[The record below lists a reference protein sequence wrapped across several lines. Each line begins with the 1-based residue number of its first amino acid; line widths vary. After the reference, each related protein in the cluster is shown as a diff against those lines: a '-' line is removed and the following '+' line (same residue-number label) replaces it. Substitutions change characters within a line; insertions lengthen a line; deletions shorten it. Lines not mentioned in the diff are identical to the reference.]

1 MAVNIGTEFVNN
13 GNSGWNNL
21 DVMNALEKVF
31 SDMGWNSGTQKNGVP
46 ISLIYPGGYTNN
58 TGVDVSIWDSNVD
71 SRYDATPTVR
81 GSSNWGRCGGP
92 SLGFVSPRTRYIYVT
107 NNGTTSYEVSDW
119 IEPSWNVN
127 NNIITTNGSYHMGDN
142 LTTGTKLTY
151 SGGVGGNGGATQVLG
166 NLSSGIAY
174 YMRRI
179 DSTTFTLHPTSSD
192 AQNDTNII
200 TVTSNSNMASS
211 TDVVRFQT
219 DAETNPTIQVG
230 RGDRLYF
237 YTYDITQGN
246 FRVCDFSVGS
256 SYAADRTLHDD
267 ANLGGSA
274 SGVPITGSGTYTSP
288 FYWQTGFYY
297 QTENEVLD
305 PTQISGTGYTGIVAY
320 GYANDS
326 NTGGNLKGNIVIN
339 PQIANVSSFPT
350 TYWKYTVT
358 GAAADAANAGAGNNG
373 GTGRTD
379 LKLRI
384 YRDDYSSYRG
394 QITGILICNQAENW
408 KDNDKF
414 TIPGTAI
421 GGTSPT
427 NDIVFGENNYVSGD
441 NNTPNILTTNLGA
454 GTNMFQ
460 KSDDGCYGVLR
471 LENDSTKKFGVT
483 YWGFAL
489 SRNLVN
495 SPAAGN
501 ELRIQTGS
509 GWSYLNRLGKH
520 YEYNTSDDQ
529 NGAEGAFGAFNGDMG
544 LDYQGSN
551 NALHSKNTT
560 YYNDYGRQYITTS
573 NSGQNYPLKIRYYK
587 AQAPQ
592 DTNFS
597 VIQFLQ
603 TDNGVD
609 KAWFT
614 FTIHKGTSFGTNV
627 WDLDEV
633 WNGTYT
639 YYDTYHKNQGN
650 TTSTDRDRW
659 VSTNYTFPGY
669 RYSSSSPNQE
679 PPENSSLAR
688 EASYGYMRSGN
699 SSNQLTS
706 IPSVY
711 VSNIDYRTSN
721 NSNEIYTYYRNS
733 TYDKAYGYI
742 DDFQIISD
750 LTHSVGVNYYKPI
763 KGIPICNQFSPCPYY
778 IPDDFVFIQAE
789 VTPGTVEFA
798 VGDTVTIDSSESYTV
813 IIADNEKD
821 VNGLDSTQSNSFA
834 NGMLFCARN

>member
-1 MAVNIGTEFVNN
+1 MAVNIGTELVNN
-13 GNSGWNNL
+13 GNQGWNNL
-21 DVMNALEKVF
+21 DVMTALEKVF

-58 TGVDVSIWDSNVD
+58 TGVDVSVWDSNVD

-92 SLGFVSPRTRYIYVT
+92 SLGFVNPRSRWFYVT
-107 NNGTTSYEVSDW
+107 NNGTTSYEVSEW
-119 IEPSWNVN
+119 IEPSPWVSS
-127 NNIITTNGSYHMGDN
+127 NIISTNGYHMGDN

-151 SGGVGGNGGATQVLG
+151 SGGVGGNGGATEVLG
-166 NLSSGIAY
+166 GLSSGNVY

-179 DSTTFTLHPTSSD
+179 TSSTFTLHPTSSD
-192 AQNDTNII
+192 AQNDANII
-200 TVTSNSNMASS
+200 TVTSNSNMSS
-211 TDVVRFQT
+211 GSDVVVRFQT

-230 RGDRLYF
+230 RGDLLYF
-237 YTYDITQGN
+237 YSYDLTQGN

-256 SYAADRTLHDD
+256 SYAADRTLHND

-274 SGVPITGSGTYTSP
+274 SGVRITGSGTYTSP
-288 FYWQTGFYY
+288 FYWQTGYYY
-297 QTENEVLD
+297 QTENVVLD

-339 PQIANVSSFPT
+339 PQIANVNSFPT
-350 TYWKYTVT
+350 SYWKYTVT
-358 GAAADAANAGAGNNG
+358 GADGDAANAGAGNNG

-384 YRDDYSSYRG
+384 YRDDWSSNRG
-394 QITGILICNQAENW
+394 SITGILICNQAENW

-427 NDIVFGENNYVSGD
+427 NDIVFGENNYISGD

-454 GTNMFQ
+454 GVNMFQ

-489 SRNLVN
+489 SRNLVSN
-495 SPAAGN
+495 PATGN
-501 ELRIQTGS
+501 QLRIQTGS

-520 YEYNTSDDQ
+520 YEYNSSDT
-529 NGAEGAFGAFNGDMG
+529 NGAEHAFGAFNGDMG
-544 LDYQGSN
+544 LDYQRSYN
-551 NALHSKNTT
+551 SLHSNSDS
-560 YYNDYGRQYITTS
+560 YNDYFYQSITTS

-592 DTNFS
+592 DTNFA

-609 KAWFT
+609 RAWFT

-639 YYDTYHKNQGN
+639 YYDTYFRYMGN
-650 TTSTDRDRW
+650 IDQYRDRW
-659 VSTNYTFPGY
+659 VSTNYTIPGY
-669 RYSSSSPNQE
+669 NYSSSGPNQE
-679 PPENSSLAR
+679 PPEEYSLAR
-688 EASYGYMRSGN
+688 EASYGYLRTGN
-699 SSNQLTS
+699 SSNQLTR

-711 VSNIDYRTSN
+711 VSNIDHRITN

-733 TYDKAYGYI
+733 TYDKAYGNI
-742 DDFQIISD
+742 DEFQIVSD
-750 LTHSVGVNYYKPI
+750 LTKSVGVNYYKPI

-778 IPDDFVFIQAE
+778 MPDDFVFIQAE
-789 VTPGTVEFA
+789 VTPGSVEFA

-813 IIADNEKD
+813 ILADNEKD
-821 VNGLDSTQSNSFA
+821 QDGLDSTQPNSFA
-834 NGMLFCARN
+834 NGMLFCARI

>member
-1 MAVNIGTEFVNN
+1 MAVNIGTELVNN
-13 GNSGWNNL
+13 GNTGWNNL
-21 DVMNALEKVF
+21 DVMTALEKVF

-58 TGVDVSIWDSNVD
+58 TGVDVSVWDSNVN
-71 SRYDATPTVR
+71 SRYDATPNVR

-92 SLGFVSPRTRYIYVT
+92 NPAYVDVRSRYIYVT

-119 IEPSWNVN
+119 IEPNWNVS
-127 NNIITTNGSYHMGDN
+127 NNIISVNGYHMGDN

-151 SGGVGGNGGATQVLG
+151 SGGVGGNGGASEVLG
-166 NLSSGIAY
+166 GLSSGNVY

-179 DSTTFTLHPTSSD
+179 TSQTFTLHPTSSD

-200 TVTSNSNMASS
+200 TVTSNSNMASGS
-211 TDVVRFQT
+211 DVVVKFQT

-230 RGDRLYF
+230 RGDRVYF
-237 YTYDITQGN
+237 YSYDVTQGN

-256 SYAADRTLHDD
+256 SYAADRTLHLDE
-267 ANLGGSA
+267 NIGGSV
-274 SGVPITGSGTYTSP
+274 SGVRITGDGTYTSP
-288 FYWQTGFYY
+288 FYWQTGYYY

-305 PTQISGTGYTGIVAY
+305 PTQISGTGYTGVVAY

-326 NTGGNLKGNIVIN
+326 NTGGNLKGSIVIN

-394 QITGILICNQAENW
+394 DITGILICNQAENW

-483 YWGFAL
+483 YWGFGL
-489 SRNLVN
+489 SRNLVSN
-495 SPAAGN
+495 PATGN
-501 ELRIQTGS
+501 ELRIQSGS

-520 YEYNTSDDQ
+520 YAYNSSDSA
-529 NGAEGAFGAFNGDMG
+529 NGAEAAFGAFNGTMG
-544 LDYQGSN
+544 LDYQINYNS
-551 NALHSKNTT
+551 LHSRSDT
-560 YYNDYGRQYITTS
+560 YNDFDRQLITTS
-573 NSGQNYPLKIRYYK
+573 NGGQNYPLKIKYYK

-592 DTNFS
+592 DTNFA

-609 KAWFT
+609 RAWFT
-614 FTIHKGTSFGTNV
+614 FTIHKGTTFGTNV

-633 WNGTYT
+633 WNGTYS
-639 YYDTYHKNQGN
+639 YYDTYLKQQGN
-650 TTSTDRDRW
+650 TSSSNRDRW
-659 VSTNYTFPGY
+659 VSTNYTIPGY
-669 RYSSSSPNQE
+669 NYSTSSPNQE
-679 PPENSSLAR
+679 PPVDSSLAR
-688 EASYGYMRSGN
+688 EASYGYLRAGRYSN
-699 SSNQLTS
+699 VTNRLSSY
-706 IPSVY
+706 Y
-711 VSNIDYRTSN
+711 VSNIDYRITN

-742 DDFQIISD
+742 DDFQIKSD
-750 LTHSVGVNYYKPI
+750 LTNSVGVNYYKPI
-763 KGIPICNQFSPCPYY
+763 KGIPISNQLSPCPYY
-778 IPDDFVFIQAE
+778 MPDDFVFIQAE
-789 VTPGTVEFA
+789 VTPGSVEFA
-798 VGDTVTIDSSESYTV
+798 IGDTVTIDSSESYTV
-813 IIADNEKD
+813 ILADNEKD
-821 VNGLDSTQSNSFA
+821 QDGLDSTQPNSFA
-834 NGMLFCARN
+834 NGMLFCARI

>member
-1 MAVNIGTEFVNN
+1 MAVNIGTELVNN

-21 DVMNALEKVF
+21 DVMTALEKVF

-58 TGVDVSIWDSNVD
+58 TGVDVSVWDSNVD

-92 SLGFVSPRTRYIYVT
+92 NPAFVNPRTRYFYVT
-107 NNGTTSYEVSDW
+107 NNGTTSYEVSEW
-119 IEPSWNVN
+119 IQPNWSVSS
-127 NNIITTNGSYHMGDN
+127 NIISVNGYYMGDN

-151 SGGVGGNGGATQVLG
+151 SGGVGGNGGASEVLG
-166 NLSSGIAY
+166 GLSSGNVY

-179 DSTTFTLHPTSSD
+179 TSQTFTLHPTSSD

-200 TVTSNSNMASS
+200 TVTSNVNMSSNN
-211 TDVVRFQT
+211 DVVVKFQT

-230 RGDRLYF
+230 RGDRVYF
-237 YTYDITQGN
+237 YSYDVTQGN

-256 SYAADRTLHDD
+256 SYAADRTLHSDD
-267 ANLGGSA
+267 NIGA
-274 SGVPITGSGTYTSP
+274 STSSVRITGDGTYTSP
-288 FYWQTGFYY
+288 FYWQTGYYY
-297 QTENEVLD
+297 QTENEALD

-339 PQIANVSSFPT
+339 PQIANTSSFPT

-358 GAAADAANAGAGNNG
+358 GADADTANAGAGNNG

-384 YRDDYSSYRG
+384 YRDDYSTYRG

-489 SRNLVN
+489 SHNLVN
-495 SPAAGN
+495 SPATGN

-520 YEYNTSDDQ
+520 YAYNSSDNT
-529 NGAEGAFGAFNGDMG
+529 NGAEAAFGAFNGTMG
-544 LDYQGSN
+544 LDYQSN
-551 NALHSKNTT
+551 YNGLHSRSDS
-560 YYNDYGRQYITTS
+560 YNDFNRKLITTS
-573 NSGQNYPLKIRYYK
+573 NGGHNYPLKIKYYK

-592 DTNFS
+592 DTNFA

-609 KAWFT
+609 RTWFT

-633 WNGTYT
+633 WNGSYT
-639 YYDTYHKNQGN
+639 YYDTYLKQQGN
-650 TTSTDRDRW
+650 TSSSSRGRW
-659 VSTNYTFPGY
+659 VSTNYEIPGY
-669 RYSSSSPNQE
+669 NYSSSSPNQE
-679 PPENSSLAR
+679 PPESSSLAR
-688 EASYGYMRSGN
+688 EASYGYLRAGN
-699 SSNQLTS
+699 SSNQS
-706 IPSVY
+706 SVVASSY
-711 VSNIDYRTSN
+711 VSNIDYRIVN

-742 DDFQIISD
+742 DDFQIVSD
-750 LTHSVGVNYYKPI
+750 LTNSVGVNYYKPI
-763 KGIPICNQFSPCPYY
+763 KGIPISNQLSPCPYY
-778 IPDDFVFIQAE
+778 MPDDFVFIQAE
-789 VTPGTVEFA
+789 VTPGSVEFA

-813 IIADNEKD
+813 ILADNQKD
-821 VNGLDSTQSNSFA
+821 QNGLDSSQPNSFA
-834 NGMLFCARN
+834 NGMLFCARI

>member
-81 GSSNWGRCGGP
+81 GSFNWGRCGGP

-127 NNIITTNGSYHMGDN
+127 SNEITTNGSYHMGDN

-166 NLSSGIAY
+166 GLSSGTAY
-174 YMRRI
+174 YMRRKT
-179 DSTTFTLHPTSSD
+179 STTFTLHPSSLD

-200 TVTSNSNMASS
+200 TVNSNSAMSSS

-256 SYAADRTLHDD
+256 SYAADRTLHLDE
-267 ANLGGSA
+267 NIGGSV
-274 SGVPITGSGTYTSP
+274 SGVRITGDGTYTSP
-288 FYWQTGFYY
+288 FYWQTGYYY

-358 GAAADAANAGAGNNG
+358 GAAGDAANAGAGNNG

-454 GTNMFQ
+454 GANMFQ

-483 YWGFAL
+483 YWGFGL
-489 SRNLVN
+489 SRNLVSN
-495 SPAAGN
+495 PATGN
-501 ELRIQTGS
+501 ELRIQSGS

-520 YEYNTSDDQ
+520 YAYNSSDGT
-529 NGAEGAFGAFNGDMG
+529 NGAEAAFGAFNGTMG
-544 LDYQGSN
+544 LDYQINYNS
-551 NALHSKNTT
+551 LHSRSDT
-560 YYNDYGRQYITTS
+560 YNDFDRQLITTS
-573 NSGQNYPLKIRYYK
+573 NGGQNYPLKIKYYK

-592 DTNFS
+592 DTNFA

-609 KAWFT
+609 RAWFT

-633 WNGTYT
+633 WNGSYT
-639 YYDTYHKNQGN
+639 YYDTYFKYMGN
-650 TTSTDRDRW
+650 IDQYRDRW
-659 VSTNYTFPGY
+659 VSTNYTIPGY
-669 RYSSSSPNQE
+669 NYSTSGPNQE
-679 PPENSSLAR
+679 PPEEYSLAR
-688 EASYGYMRSGN
+688 EASYGYMRTGN
-699 SSNQLTS
+699 ASNQLTR

-711 VSNIDYRTSN
+711 VSNIDNRIN
-721 NSNEIYTYYRNS
+721 NNANEIYTYYRNS
-733 TYDKAYGYI
+733 TYDKAYGNI
-742 DDFQIISD
+742 DDFQITSD
-750 LTHSVGVNYYKPI
+750 LWSSVGVNYYKPI

>member
-1 MAVNIGTEFVNN
+1 MAVNIGTELVNN

-21 DVMNALEKVF
+21 DVMTALEKVF
-31 SDMGWNSGTQKNGVP
+31 SEMGWNSGTQKNGVP

-58 TGVDVSIWDSNVD
+58 TGVDVNIWDTNVD
-71 SRYDATPTVR
+71 NRYDATPTVR
-81 GSSNWGRCGGP
+81 GSFYWGRCGGP
-92 SLGFVSPRTRYIYVT
+92 SPAFVNPRTRYIYVT

-119 IEPSWNVN
+119 IEPSWSVN
-127 NNIITTNGSYHMGDN
+127 SNIISTYSGYHMGDN
-142 LTTGTKLTY
+142 LITGTKLTY
-151 SGGVGGNGGATQVLG
+151 NGGVGGNGGATEVLG
-166 NLSSGIAY
+166 GLSSGNVY

-179 DSTTFTLHPTSSD
+179 TSTTFTLHPTSSD

-200 TVTSNSNMASS
+200 TVTSNSSMSS
-211 TDVVRFQT
+211 GSDVVVRFQT

-267 ANLGGSA
+267 TNLGGSA
-274 SGVPITGSGTYTSP
+274 SGVEITGDGTYTSP
-288 FYWQTGFYY
+288 FYWQTGYYY

-326 NTGGNLKGNIVIN
+326 NTGGNLKGQIIIN
-339 PQIANVSSFPT
+339 PQIANTSSFPT

-358 GAAADAANAGAGNNG
+358 GQSGDDANAGVGNNG

-427 NDIVFGENNYVSGD
+427 NDIVFGENNYISGD

-454 GTNMFQ
+454 GANMFQ
-460 KSDDGCYGVLR
+460 KSDDGRYGVLR

-489 SRNLVN
+489 SHNLVN
-495 SPAAGN
+495 SPATGN

-520 YEYNTSDDQ
+520 YAYNSSD
-529 NGAEGAFGAFNGDMG
+529 NTNAAEAAFGAFNGDMG
-544 LDYQGSN
+544 LDYQYYFNS
-551 NALHSKNTT
+551 LHSRSDT
-560 YYNDYGRQYITTS
+560 YNDFDRQLITTS
-573 NSGQNYPLKIRYYK
+573 NGGHNYPLKIRYYK

-592 DTNFS
+592 DTNFA

-639 YYDTYHKNQGN
+639 YYDTYHKLQGN
-650 TTSTDRDRW
+650 TSSASRGRW
-659 VSTNYTFPGY
+659 VSTNYTIPGY
-669 RYSSSSPNQE
+669 NYSSGGPIQE
-679 PPENSSLAR
+679 PPEDYSIAR

-711 VSNIDYRTSN
+711 VSNIDYRTTN

-733 TYDKAYGYI
+733 TYDKISGNI
-742 DDFQIISD
+742 DDFQIKAD
-750 LTHSVGVNYYKPI
+750 WTNSVGVNYYKPI
-763 KGIPICNQFSPCPYY
+763 KGIPICNQLSPCPYY
-778 IPDDFVFIQAE
+778 MPDDFVFIQAE
-789 VTPGTVEFA
+789 VTPGSVEFA

-813 IIADNEKD
+813 IIADNQKD
-821 VNGLDSTQSNSFA
+821 QNGLDSSQPNSFA
-834 NGMLFCARN
+834 NGMLFCARI

>member
-1 MAVNIGTEFVNN
+1 MAVNIGTELVNN
-13 GNSGWNNL
+13 GNQGWNNL
-21 DVMNALEKVF
+21 DVMTALEKVF

-58 TGVDVSIWDSNVD
+58 TGVDVSVWDSNVN
-71 SRYDATPTVR
+71 SRYDATPNVR

-92 SLGFVSPRTRYIYVT
+92 NPAYVDVRSRYIYVT

-119 IEPSWNVN
+119 IQPSWNVSS
-127 NNIITTNGSYHMGDN
+127 NIISTNGYHMGDN
-142 LTTGTKLTY
+142 LTTGTRLTY
-151 SGGVGGNGGATQVLG
+151 SGGVGGNGGATEVLG
-166 NLSSGIAY
+166 GLSSGSVY

-179 DSTTFTLHPTSSD
+179 TSQTFTLHNSSAD
-192 AQNDTNII
+192 AQNNDNII
-200 TVTSNSNMASS
+200 TVTSNSNMSS
-211 TDVVRFQT
+211 SSDVVVRFQT

-230 RGDRLYF
+230 RGDRVYF
-237 YTYDITQGN
+237 YSYDVTQGN

-256 SYAADRTLHDD
+256 SYAADRTLHSDE
-267 ANLGGSA
+267 NIGGSV
-274 SGVPITGSGTYTSP
+274 SGVRISGDGTYTSP
-288 FYWQTGFYY
+288 FYWQTGYYY

-305 PTQISGTGYTGIVAY
+305 STQISGTGYTGVVAY

-339 PQIANVSSFPT
+339 PQIANVSSYPT

-394 QITGILICNQAENW
+394 DITGILICNQAENW

-483 YWGFAL
+483 YWGFGL
-489 SRNLVN
+489 SRNLVSN
-495 SPAAGN
+495 PATGN
-501 ELRIQTGS
+501 ELRIQSGS

-520 YEYNTSDDQ
+520 YAYNSSDSA
-529 NGAEGAFGAFNGDMG
+529 NGAEAAFGAFNGTMG
-544 LDYQGSN
+544 LDYQINYNS
-551 NALHSKNTT
+551 LHSRSDT
-560 YYNDYGRQYITTS
+560 YNDFDRQLITTS
-573 NSGQNYPLKIRYYK
+573 NGGQNYPLKIKYYK

-592 DTNFS
+592 DTNFA

-609 KAWFT
+609 RAWFT
-614 FTIHKGTSFGTNV
+614 FTIHKGTTFGTNV

-633 WNGTYT
+633 WNGTYS
-639 YYDTYHKNQGN
+639 YYDTYLKQQGN
-650 TTSTDRDRW
+650 TSSSNRDRW
-659 VSTNYTFPGY
+659 VSTNYTIPGY
-669 RYSSSSPNQE
+669 NYSTSSPNQE
-679 PPENSSLAR
+679 PPVDSSLAR
-688 EASYGYMRSGN
+688 EASYGYLRAGRYSN
-699 SSNQLTS
+699 VTNRLSSY
-706 IPSVY
+706 Y
-711 VSNIDYRTSN
+711 VSNIDYRITN

-742 DDFQIISD
+742 DDFQIVSD
-750 LTHSVGVNYYKPI
+750 LTNSVGVNYYKPI
-763 KGIPICNQFSPCPYY
+763 KGIPICNQLSPCPYY

-789 VTPGTVEFA
+789 VVPGSVEFA

-813 IIADNEKD
+813 ILADNEKD
-821 VNGLDSTQSNSFA
+821 QDGLDSSQPNSFA
-834 NGMLFCARN
+834 NGMLFCARI

>member
-1 MAVNIGTEFVNN
+1 MAVNIGTELVNN
-13 GNSGWNNL
+13 GNQGWNNL
-21 DVMNALEKVF
+21 DVMTALEKVF

-58 TGVDVSIWDSNVD
+58 TGVDVSVWDSNVD

-92 SLGFVSPRTRYIYVT
+92 NPAYVNIRTRYIYVT

-119 IEPSWNVN
+119 IEPNWNVS
-127 NNIITTNGSYHMGDN
+127 NNIISVNGYHMGDN

-151 SGGVGGNGGATQVLG
+151 SGGVGGNGGASEVLG
-166 NLSSGIAY
+166 GLSSGNVY

-179 DSTTFTLHPTSSD
+179 TSQTFTLHPTSSD

-200 TVTSNSNMASS
+200 TVTSNSNMASGS
-211 TDVVRFQT
+211 DVVVKFQT

-230 RGDRLYF
+230 RGDRVYF
-237 YTYDITQGN
+237 YSYDVTQGN

-256 SYAADRTLHDD
+256 SYAADRTLHLDE
-267 ANLGGSA
+267 NIGGSV
-274 SGVPITGSGTYTSP
+274 SGVRITGDGTYTSP
-288 FYWQTGFYY
+288 FYWQTGYYY

-305 PTQISGTGYTGIVAY
+305 STQISGTGYTGVVAY

-326 NTGGNLKGNIVIN
+326 NTGGNLKGSIVIN

-394 QITGILICNQAENW
+394 DITGILICNQAENW

-483 YWGFAL
+483 YWGFGL
-489 SRNLVN
+489 SRNLVSN
-495 SPAAGN
+495 PATGN
-501 ELRIQTGS
+501 ELRIQSGS

-520 YEYNTSDDQ
+520 YAYNSSDSA
-529 NGAEGAFGAFNGDMG
+529 NGAEAAFGAFNGTMG
-544 LDYQGSN
+544 LDYQINYNS
-551 NALHSKNTT
+551 LHSRSDT
-560 YYNDYGRQYITTS
+560 YNDFDRQLITTS
-573 NSGQNYPLKIRYYK
+573 NGGQNYPLKIRYYK

-592 DTNFS
+592 DTNFA

-609 KAWFT
+609 RAWFT
-614 FTIHKGTSFGTNV
+614 FTIHKGTTFGTNV

-633 WNGTYT
+633 WNGTYS
-639 YYDTYHKNQGN
+639 YYDTYLKQQGN
-650 TTSTDRDRW
+650 TSSSNRDRW
-659 VSTNYTFPGY
+659 VSTNYTIPGY
-669 RYSSSSPNQE
+669 NYSTSSPNQE
-679 PPENSSLAR
+679 PPVDSSLAR
-688 EASYGYMRSGN
+688 EASYGYLRAGRYSN
-699 SSNQLTS
+699 VTNRLSSY
-706 IPSVY
+706 Y
-711 VSNIDYRTSN
+711 VSNIDYRITN

-742 DDFQIISD
+742 DDFQIVSD
-750 LTHSVGVNYYKPI
+750 LTNSVGVNYYKPI
-763 KGIPICNQFSPCPYY
+763 KGIPICNQLSPCPYY

-789 VTPGTVEFA
+789 VVPGSVEFA

-813 IIADNEKD
+813 ILADNEKD
-821 VNGLDSTQSNSFA
+821 QDGLDSTQPNSFA
-834 NGMLFCARN
+834 NGMLFCARI

>member
-21 DVMNALEKVF
+21 DVMTALEKVF
-31 SDMGWNSGTQKNGVP
+31 SEMGWNSGTQKNGVP

-58 TGVDVSIWDSNVD
+58 TGVDVTIWDSNV
-71 SRYDATPTVR
+71 SQRYDATPTVQ

-92 SLGFVSPRTRYIYVT
+92 NPAFVNPRTRYIYVT

-127 NNIITTNGSYHMGDN
+127 GNVITTNYHMGDD
-142 LTTGTKLTY
+142 LITGTKLTY
-151 SGGVGGNGGATQVLG
+151 SGGVGGNGGATEVLG
-166 NLSSGIAY
+166 GLSSGNVY

-179 DSTTFTLHPTSSD
+179 TSTTFTLHPTSSD

-200 TVTSNSNMASS
+200 TVTSNSSMSS
-211 TDVVRFQT
+211 GSDVVVRFQT

-230 RGDRLYF
+230 RGDKLYF

-256 SYAADRTLHDD
+256 SYAADRTLHDST
-267 ANLGGSA
+267 NLGSSA
-274 SGVPITGSGTYTSP
+274 SNVRITGDGTYTSP
-288 FYWQTGFYY
+288 FYWETGYYY

-326 NTGGNLKGNIVIN
+326 STGGNLKGQIVIN
-339 PQIANVSSFPT
+339 PQISNTSSFPT

-358 GAAADAANAGAGNNG
+358 GQDGDDANAGVGNNG

-384 YRDDYSSYRG
+384 YRDDYSTYRG

-421 GGTSPT
+421 GGTSPA
-427 NDIVFGENNYVSGD
+427 NDIVFGENNYISGD

-454 GTNMFQ
+454 GANMFQ
-460 KSDDGCYGVLR
+460 KSDDGRYGVLR

-489 SRNLVN
+489 SHNLVN
-495 SPAAGN
+495 SPATGN

-520 YEYNTSDDQ
+520 YAYDSNVNSTA
-529 NGAEGAFGAFNGDMG
+529 AEAAFGAFNGDLG
-544 LDYQGSN
+544 LDYQYYHN
-551 NALHSKNTT
+551 FLHSRSDNQ
-560 YYNDYGRQYITTS
+560 DYFDRQLITTS
-573 NSGQNYPLKIRYYK
+573 NGGHNYPLKIRYYK

-592 DTNFS
+592 DTNFA

-639 YYDTYHKNQGN
+639 HYDTYHKLQGN
-650 TTSTDRDRW
+650 TSSASRGRW
-659 VSTNYTFPGY
+659 VSTNYTIPGY
-669 RYSSSSPNQE
+669 NCSSGGPIQE
-679 PPENSSLAR
+679 PPEDYSIAR
-688 EASYGYMRSGN
+688 EASYGYMRAGN

-711 VSNIDYRTSN
+711 VSNINYRIIN
-721 NSNEIYTYYRNS
+721 NANEIYTYYRNS
-733 TYDKAYGYI
+733 TYDKAYGNI
-742 DDFQIISD
+742 DDFQIKAD
-750 LTHSVGVNYYKPI
+750 WTNSVGVNYYKPI
-763 KGIPICNQFSPCPYY
+763 KGIPICNQLSPCPYY
-778 IPDDFVFIQAE
+778 MPDDFVFIQAE
-789 VTPGTVEFA
+789 VSPGSVEFA

-813 IIADNEKD
+813 IIADNQKD
-821 VNGLDSTQSNSFA
+821 QNGLDSSQPNSFA
-834 NGMLFCARN
+834 NGMLFCARI

>member
-1 MAVNIGTEFVNN
+1 MAVNIGTELVNN

-21 DVMNALEKVF
+21 DVMTALEKVF

-58 TGVDVSIWDSNVD
+58 TGVDVSVWDSNVD

-81 GSSNWGRCGGP
+81 GSAVWGRCGGP
-92 SLGFVSPRTRYIYVT
+92 SLGFVNPRTRYIYVT
-107 NNGTTSYEVSDW
+107 NNGTTSYEVSEW
-119 IEPSWNVN
+119 IQPSWSVSS
-127 NNIITTNGSYHMGDN
+127 NIISTNGYDMGDN

-151 SGGVGGNGGATQVLG
+151 SGGVGGNGGATEVLG
-166 NLSSGIAY
+166 GLSSGNVY

-179 DSTTFTLHPTSSD
+179 TSSTFTLHPTSSD

-200 TVTSNSNMASS
+200 TVTSNVNMSS
-211 TDVVRFQT
+211 SADVVVRFQT

-256 SYAADRTLHDD
+256 SYAADRTLHSDD
-267 ANLGGSA
+267 NIGGST
-274 SGVPITGSGTYTSP
+274 SGVRITGDGTYTSP
-288 FYWQTGFYY
+288 FYWHTGYYY
-297 QTENEVLD
+297 QTENVVLD

-339 PQIANVSSFPT
+339 PQIANISSFPT

-358 GAAADAANAGAGNNG
+358 GADADAANAGAGNNG

-384 YRDDYSSYRG
+384 YRDDWSTNRG
-394 QITGILICNQAENW
+394 QVSGILICNQAENW

-427 NDIVFGENNYVSGD
+427 NDIVFGENNYISGD

-454 GTNMFQ
+454 GANMFQ

-489 SRNLVN
+489 SRNLVS
-495 SPAAGN
+495 SPATGN
-501 ELRIQTGS
+501 QLRIQTGS

-520 YEYNTSDDQ
+520 YEYNTSDST
-529 NGAEGAFGAFNGDMG
+529 NGAEHAFGAFNGDMG
-544 LDYQGSN
+544 LDYQRSYN
-551 NALHSKNTT
+551 SLHSRSDS
-560 YYNDYGRQYITTS
+560 YNDYFYQSITTS
-573 NSGQNYPLKIRYYK
+573 NSGQNYPLKIKYYK

-592 DTNFS
+592 DTNFA

-609 KAWFT
+609 RAWFT

-639 YYDTYHKNQGN
+639 YYDTYLKQQGN
-650 TTSTDRDRW
+650 TSSSNRDRW
-659 VSTNYTFPGY
+659 VSTNYTIPGY
-669 RYSSSSPNQE
+669 NYSSSGPNQE
-679 PPENSSLAR
+679 PPEEYSLAR
-688 EASYGYMRSGN
+688 EASYGYMRTGN
-699 SSNQLTS
+699 SSSQLTR

-711 VSNIDYRTSN
+711 VSNIDYRITN

-733 TYDKAYGYI
+733 TYDKAYGNI
-742 DDFQIISD
+742 DEFQIKSD
-750 LTHSVGVNYYKPI
+750 LWNSVGVNYYKPI

-778 IPDDFVFIQAE
+778 MPDDFVFIQAE
-789 VTPGTVEFA
+789 VAPGTVEFA

-813 IIADNEKD
+813 ILADNQKD
-821 VNGLDSTQSNSFA
+821 QNGLDSSQPNSFA
-834 NGMLFCARN
+834 NGMLFCARI

>member
-1 MAVNIGTEFVNN
+1 MAVNIGTELVNN
-13 GNSGWNNL
+13 GNQGWSNL
-21 DVMNALEKVF
+21 DVMTALEKVF

-58 TGVDVSIWDSNVD
+58 TGVDVSVWDSNVD

-92 SLGFVSPRTRYIYVT
+92 NPAYVNIRTRYIYET

-119 IEPSWNVN
+119 IQPSWNVSS
-127 NNIITTNGSYHMGDN
+127 NIISTNGYHMGDN
-142 LTTGTKLTY
+142 LTTGTRLTY
-151 SGGVGGNGGATQVLG
+151 SGGVGGNGGATEVLG
-166 NLSSGIAY
+166 GLSSGNVY

-179 DSTTFTLHPTSSD
+179 TSSTFTLHPTSSD
-192 AQNDTNII
+192 AQNDANII
-200 TVTSNSNMASS
+200 TVTSNSNMASGS
-211 TDVVRFQT
+211 DVVVRFQT

-230 RGDRLYF
+230 RGDLLYF
-237 YTYDITQGN
+237 YSYDLTQGN

-256 SYAADRTLHDD
+256 SYAADRTLHND

-274 SGVPITGSGTYTSP
+274 SGVRITGSGTYTSP
-288 FYWQTGFYY
+288 FYWQTGYYY
-297 QTENEVLD
+297 QTENVVLD

-339 PQIANVSSFPT
+339 PQIANVNSFPT
-350 TYWKYTVT
+350 SYWKYTVT
-358 GAAADAANAGAGNNG
+358 GADGDAANAGAGNNG

-384 YRDDYSSYRG
+384 YRDDWSSNRG
-394 QITGILICNQAENW
+394 DITGILICNQAENW

-483 YWGFAL
+483 YWGFGL
-489 SRNLVN
+489 SRNLVSN
-495 SPAAGN
+495 PATGN
-501 ELRIQTGS
+501 ELRIQSGS

-520 YEYNTSDDQ
+520 YAYSSSDST
-529 NGAEGAFGAFNGDMG
+529 NGAEAAFGAFNGTMG
-544 LDYQGSN
+544 LDYQINSN
-551 NALHSKNTT
+551 GLHSRSDS
-560 YYNDYGRQYITTS
+560 YNDFDRQLITTS
-573 NSGQNYPLKIRYYK
+573 NSGQNYPLKIKYYK

-592 DTNFS
+592 DTNFA

-609 KAWFT
+609 RAWFT
-614 FTIHKGTSFGTNV
+614 FTIHKGTTFGTNV

-633 WNGTYT
+633 WNGTYS
-639 YYDTYHKNQGN
+639 YYDTYLKQQGN
-650 TTSTDRDRW
+650 ASSSNRDRW
-659 VSTNYTFPGY
+659 VSTNYTIPGY
-669 RYSSSSPNQE
+669 NYSTSSPNQE
-679 PPENSSLAR
+679 TPVDSSLAR
-688 EASYGYMRSGN
+688 EASYGYLRGGN
-699 SSNQLTS
+699 NSN
-706 IPSVY
+706 IPNSFESHY
-711 VSNIDYRTSN
+711 VSNIDYRIVN

-742 DDFQIISD
+742 DDFQIKSD
-750 LTHSVGVNYYKPI
+750 LTNSVGVNYYKPI

-789 VTPGTVEFA
+789 VVPGSVEFA

-813 IIADNEKD
+813 IMADNEKNQ
-821 VNGLDSTQSNSFA
+821 NGLDSSQPNSFA
-834 NGMLFCARN
+834 NGMLFCARI

>member
-1 MAVNIGTEFVNN
+1 MAVNIGTELVNN
-13 GNSGWNNL
+13 GNQGWNNL
-21 DVMNALEKVF
+21 DVMTALEKVF

-58 TGVDVSIWDSNVD
+58 TGVDVSVWDSNVN
-71 SRYDATPTVR
+71 SRYDATPNVR

-92 SLGFVSPRTRYIYVT
+92 NPAYVDVRSRYIYVT

-119 IEPSWNVN
+119 IQPSWNVSS
-127 NNIITTNGSYHMGDN
+127 NIISTNGYHMGDN
-142 LTTGTKLTY
+142 LTTGTRLTY
-151 SGGVGGNGGATQVLG
+151 SGGVGGNGGATEVLG
-166 NLSSGIAY
+166 GLSSGSVY

-179 DSTTFTLHPTSSD
+179 TSQTFTLHNSSAD
-192 AQNDTNII
+192 AQNNDNII
-200 TVTSNSNMASS
+200 TVTSNSNMSS
-211 TDVVRFQT
+211 SSDVVVRFQT

-230 RGDRLYF
+230 RGDRVYF
-237 YTYDITQGN
+237 YSYDVTQGN

-256 SYAADRTLHDD
+256 SYAADRTLHSDE
-267 ANLGGSA
+267 NIGGSV
-274 SGVPITGSGTYTSP
+274 SGVRISGDGTYTSP
-288 FYWQTGFYY
+288 FYWQTGYYY

-305 PTQISGTGYTGIVAY
+305 STQISGTGYTGVVAY

-326 NTGGNLKGNIVIN
+326 NTGGNLKGSIVIN
-339 PQIANVSSFPT
+339 PQIANVSSYPT

-394 QITGILICNQAENW
+394 DITGILICNQAENW

-483 YWGFAL
+483 YWGFGL
-489 SRNLVN
+489 SRNLVSN
-495 SPAAGN
+495 PATGN
-501 ELRIQTGS
+501 ELRIQSGS

-520 YEYNTSDDQ
+520 YAYNSSDSA
-529 NGAEGAFGAFNGDMG
+529 NGAEAAFGAFNGTMG
-544 LDYQGSN
+544 LDYQINYNS
-551 NALHSKNTT
+551 LHSRSDT
-560 YYNDYGRQYITTS
+560 YNDFDRQLITTS
-573 NSGQNYPLKIRYYK
+573 NGGQNYPLKIKYYK

-592 DTNFS
+592 DTNFA

-609 KAWFT
+609 RAWFT
-614 FTIHKGTSFGTNV
+614 FTIHKGTTFGTNV

-633 WNGTYT
+633 WNGTYS
-639 YYDTYHKNQGN
+639 YYDTYLKQQGN
-650 TTSTDRDRW
+650 TSSSNRDRW
-659 VSTNYTFPGY
+659 VSTNYTIPGY
-669 RYSSSSPNQE
+669 NYSTSSPNQE
-679 PPENSSLAR
+679 PPVDSSLAR
-688 EASYGYMRSGN
+688 EASYGYLRAGRYSN
-699 SSNQLTS
+699 VTNRLSSY
-706 IPSVY
+706 Y
-711 VSNIDYRTSN
+711 VSNIDYRITN

-742 DDFQIISD
+742 DDFQIVSD
-750 LTHSVGVNYYKPI
+750 LTNSVGVNYYKPI
-763 KGIPICNQFSPCPYY
+763 KGIPICNQLSPCPYY

-789 VTPGTVEFA
+789 VVPGSVEFA

-813 IIADNEKD
+813 ILADNEKD
-821 VNGLDSTQSNSFA
+821 QDGLDSSQPNSFA
-834 NGMLFCARN
+834 NGMLFCARI

>member
-1 MAVNIGTEFVNN
+1 MAVNIGTELVNN
-13 GNSGWNNL
+13 GNQGWNNL
-21 DVMNALEKVF
+21 DVMTALEKVF

-58 TGVDVSIWDSNVD
+58 TGVDVSVWDSNVN
-71 SRYDATPTVR
+71 SRYDATPNVR

-92 SLGFVSPRTRYIYVT
+92 NPAYVDVRSRYIYVT

-119 IEPSWNVN
+119 IQPSWNVSS
-127 NNIITTNGSYHMGDN
+127 NIISTNGYHMGDN
-142 LTTGTKLTY
+142 LTTGTRLTY
-151 SGGVGGNGGATQVLG
+151 SGGVGGNGGATEVLG
-166 NLSSGIAY
+166 GLSSGSVY

-179 DSTTFTLHPTSSD
+179 TSQTFTLHNSSAD
-192 AQNDTNII
+192 AQNNDNII
-200 TVTSNSNMASS
+200 TVTSNSNMSS
-211 TDVVRFQT
+211 SSDVVVRFQT

-230 RGDRLYF
+230 RGDRVYF
-237 YTYDITQGN
+237 YSYDVTQGN

-256 SYAADRTLHDD
+256 SYAADRTLHSDE
-267 ANLGGSA
+267 NIGGSV
-274 SGVPITGSGTYTSP
+274 SGVRISGDGTYTSP
-288 FYWQTGFYY
+288 FYWQTGYYY

-305 PTQISGTGYTGIVAY
+305 STQISGTGYTGVVAY

-339 PQIANVSSFPT
+339 PQIANVSSYPT

-394 QITGILICNQAENW
+394 DITGILICNQAENW

-441 NNTPNILTTNLGA
+441 NNTPNILTRNLGA

-483 YWGFAL
+483 YWGFGL
-489 SRNLVN
+489 SRNLVSN
-495 SPAAGN
+495 PATGN
-501 ELRIQTGS
+501 ELRIQSGS

-520 YEYNTSDDQ
+520 YAYNSSDSA
-529 NGAEGAFGAFNGDMG
+529 NGAEAAFGAFNGTMG
-544 LDYQGSN
+544 LDYQINYNS
-551 NALHSKNTT
+551 LHSRSDT
-560 YYNDYGRQYITTS
+560 YNDFDRQLITTS
-573 NSGQNYPLKIRYYK
+573 NGGQNYPLKIKYYK

-592 DTNFS
+592 DTNFA

-609 KAWFT
+609 RAWFT
-614 FTIHKGTSFGTNV
+614 FTIHKGTTFGTNV

-633 WNGTYT
+633 WNGTYS
-639 YYDTYHKNQGN
+639 YYDTYLKQQGN
-650 TTSTDRDRW
+650 TSSSNRDRW
-659 VSTNYTFPGY
+659 VSTNYTIPGY
-669 RYSSSSPNQE
+669 NYSTSSPNQE
-679 PPENSSLAR
+679 PPVDSSLAR
-688 EASYGYMRSGN
+688 EASYGYLRAGRYSN
-699 SSNQLTS
+699 VTNRLSSY
-706 IPSVY
+706 Y
-711 VSNIDYRTSN
+711 VSNIDYRITN

-742 DDFQIISD
+742 DDFQIVSD
-750 LTHSVGVNYYKPI
+750 LTNSVGVNYYKPI
-763 KGIPICNQFSPCPYY
+763 KGIPICNQLSPCPYY

-789 VTPGTVEFA
+789 VVPGSVEFA

-813 IIADNEKD
+813 ILADNEKD
-821 VNGLDSTQSNSFA
+821 QDGLDSSQPNSFA
-834 NGMLFCARN
+834 NGMLFCARI